1 MQSAKLL
8 PHQLDQ
14 HLHLCQFELHDQL
27 ELCQRMS
34 DRWKQLTPTHLS
46 DLAKDQPFLVGEGD
60 I

>member
-1 MQSAKLL
+1 
-8 PHQLDQ
+8 
-14 HLHLCQFELHDQL
+14 
-27 ELCQRMS
+27 MS